1 MAFRDNKIKGI
12 ISNNT
17 GNGIHSFGSFE
28 YFQYTD
34 ANQTDPATNAP
45 LVIDVATRVGFFS
58 SNDSGSNLTEVV
70 LSPTNITISA
80 PNATLSNVTVWSANS
95 ILTQDRGDARY
106 QATGNYLTSA
116 NLTWGNITGKPT
128 FANVATSGN
137 YNDLANTPNLSL
149 YQLVS
154 TNTWANLTGKPTL
167 ATVATS
173 GNYTDLTNTPNLSL
187 YALTASPTFTGNVTC
202 NATLALGG
210 NLVTSPKLQAYSET
224 ANTPAI
230 SSGNLTL
237 NLNNG
242 NVFGPVTLNANI
254 SNLTISNPPA
264 NGTAGSF
271 TLLLKANGTAFTVTW
286 PASVLWAGGTAP
298 TLTSTA
304 NKTDVFSFVTV
315 DGGTNYFAFKAGQ
328 NF

>member
-1 MAFRDNKIKGI
+1 MAFKDNKIKGI

-137 YNDLANTPNLSL
+137 YTDLANTPNLSL
-149 YQLVS
+149 Y
-154 TNTWANLTGKPTL
+154 LT
-167 ATVATS
+167 
-173 GNYTDLTNTPNLSL
+173 
-187 YALTASPTFTGNVTC
+187 
-202 NATLALGG
+202 
-210 NLVTSPKLQAYSET
+210 T
-224 ANTPAI
+224 ANAASTYLPSA
-230 SSGNLTL
+230 NFTY
-237 NLNNG
+237 
-242 NVFGPVTLNANI
+242 ANI
-254 SNLTISNPPA
+254 SGTIPTATNSTLGAVKVGSNLTIA
-264 NGTAGSF
+264 NGVLSANLPSGSGF
-271 TLLLKANGTAFTVTW
+271 QNGDTLY
-286 PASVLWAGGTAP
+286 GGTW
-298 TLTSTA
+298 
-304 NKTDVFSFVTV
+304 
-315 DGGTNYFAFKAGQ
+315 
-328 NF
+328 